1 MGNRIIP
8 FSVFEGFDD
17 GDIGIKDSEKT
28 IKNLNKLLSNHF
40 VLFMKMWNFHWIIVS
55 NKFGPLHSFFNT
67 LYDKFFGDI
76 DGIAERIRM
85 IGGRPIGNLE
95 GYLKETDLKE
105 YTDSDVPKDTKMIKE
120 ILEDYETIIK
130 QIREFL
136 EEDKLDNGTSKF
148 LEDLIEAHEKDAWML
163 RSHLE

>member
-1 MGNRIIP
+1 M
-8 FSVFEGFDD
+8 
-17 GDIGIKDSEKT
+17 
-28 IKNLNKLLSNHF
+28 
-40 VLFMKMWNFHWIIVS
+40 IIVCVR
-55 NKFGPLHSFFNT
+55 L
-67 LYDKFFGDI
+67 
-76 DGIAERIRM
+76 
-85 IGGRPIGNLE
+85 
-95 GYLKETDLKE
+95 
-105 YTDSDVPKDTKMIKE
+105 IK

>member
-1 MGNRIIP
+1 
-8 FSVFEGFDD
+8 
-17 GDIGIKDSEKT
+17 
-28 IKNLNKLLSNHF
+28 
-40 VLFMKMWNFHWIIVS
+40 
-55 NKFGPLHSFFNT
+55 
-67 LYDKFFGDI
+67 
-76 DGIAERIRM
+76 
-85 IGGRPIGNLE
+85 
-95 GYLKETDLKE
+95 
-105 YTDSDVPKDTKMIKE
+105 MIKE